1 MDQEPNKTDCETLA
15 ELLPAYS
22 VGATDPEETA
32 LVERLLPLCP
42 EVAAEL
48 DDYAVLVQAMH
59 YTAPAAQPPAALHD
73 RLMAATR
80 TETASPEAT
89 GSPAPQLVPKP
100 AASAAG
106 TGIRGV
112 NRSLVG
118 LVGIAAALL
127 IVSNIYWSNQINVLR
142 RQQADTLALIARQ
155 QDALASLGTEQAHRV
170 ELVSTGGDNQ
180 NAVLATVLWSEQT
193 PTALLL
199 ADQLPELAPDRAYQ
213 LWVIQGEQP
222 VGVGVFSVDAHG
234 VGVLVFNSD
243 VPMTEFNAVAITEE
257 PAGGSEQPTTTP
269 LAAAQI

>member
-1 MDQEPNKTDCETLA
+1 MSGEPNRTDCETLA

-48 DDYAVLVQAMH
+48 DDYAALVRAMH
-59 YTAPAAQPPAALHD
+59 YTAPTAQPSAALHD
-73 RLMAATR
+73 KLMAAVR
-80 TETASPEAT
+80 AEP
-89 GSPAPQLVPKP
+89 P
-100 AASAAG
+100 AAPVPRPLSKVAPRPQ
-106 TGIRGV
+106 IYGV
-112 NRSLVG
+112 NRALVG

-127 IVSNIYWSNQINVLR
+127 VVSNIYWSNQINLLR
-142 RQQADTLALIARQ
+142 RQQADTLALLARQ
-155 QDALASLGTEQAHRV
+155 QDALASLGTQQAHRV
-170 ELVSTGGDNQ
+170 ELVSTAGDNP

-199 ADQLPELAPDRAYQ
+199 TDQLPELSSDRAYQ

-222 VGVGVFSVDAHG
+222 IGIGVFNVDEQG
-234 VGVLVFNSD
+234 VGVLVFNSET
-243 VPMTEFNAVAITEE
+243 PMTEFSAVAITEE
-257 PAGGSEQPTTTP
+257 PAGGSDQPTTTP